1 MECHSGDDPSGGV
14 DLSSRTDWTES
25 GVIKP
30 GDSHGSLL
38 TQVILSDDL
47 ELRMPPP
54 PKDPLKQKEIEALKE
69 WIDRGAF
76 DPREPKN
83 GANTEGT
90 IGPKRR
96 NRVFEITE
104 DDRNYWAFQP
114 MKSPDFPPDLSMLSP
129 SAKIDQ
135 LVVNVAEKQTEL
147 KPTASPRTLIR
158 RLYLDLWGLPP
169 TMEQVSQFEQ
179 NPSPENW
186 LNIINRLLDSHH
198 YGERWGR
205 YWLDWVRFGE
215 TNGYERDGIKE
226 NAWRYRDYV
235 IEAFERDKPY
245 DQFILE
251 QLAGDEWAEEQGW
264 SRDHNNQAWRDA
276 IIATGFYRLHVWD
289 DEPDD
294 TEAAEFDEA
303 DDVMVSIGSAFL
315 GLTVGCARCHDHK
328 FDPISQKDYYSM
340 LSFLRG
346 VEPYGLNKKGG
357 GGRGTGRIQRSLG
370 VENESA
376 LAVWETGP
384 SPKETHVLN
393 RGDAK
398 SPRELVSPEIPLVLQ
413 TQVSID
419 FASRSTANSSG
430 RRLQFAK
437 WLTDPRHPLTAR
449 VIANRIWQRHFGVG
463 LVPTIDDFGKTGL
476 PVTNPELLD
485 FLATELIQSGWSLK
499 HLHRIIL
506 LSKTYQQSV
515 NRSSSAAP
523 NTLKPELQRL
533 DAEAIRDSILFVT
546 GKLGGKASGPSVYP
560 RLSQE
565 VKDSANPVSL
575 SVWQESPVEEQ
586 NCRSVYLI
594 VKRSLQVP
602 FLEVL
607 DFPGGTA
614 PTGIRNVTTTAPQ
627 ALLLL
632 NDPWMEEQSKA
643 LLERVSDDK
652 TANSDTRIKTLWNLV
667 YQRNPSDDEIRNSL
681 EFLKVIEESGPEAD
695 SSSSIKETLRW
706 VSLCRSLL
714 SSSEFLYRD

>member
-1 MECHSGDDPSGGV
+1 
-14 DLSSRTDWTES
+14 
-25 GVIKP
+25 
-30 GDSHGSLL
+30 
-38 TQVILSDDL
+38 
-47 ELRMPPP
+47 
-54 PKDPLKQKEIEALKE
+54 
-69 WIDRGAF
+69 
-76 DPREPKN
+76 
-83 GANTEGT
+83 
-90 IGPKRR
+90 
-96 NRVFEITE
+96 
-104 DDRNYWAFQP
+104 
-114 MKSPDFPPDLSMLSP
+114 
-129 SAKIDQ
+129 
-135 LVVNVAEKQTEL
+135 
-147 KPTASPRTLIR
+147 
-158 RLYLDLWGLPP
+158 
-169 TMEQVSQFEQ
+169 
-179 NPSPENW
+179 
-186 LNIINRLLDSHH
+186 
-198 YGERWGR
+198 
-205 YWLDWVRFGE
+205 
-215 TNGYERDGIKE
+215 
-226 NAWRYRDYV
+226 
-235 IEAFERDKPY
+235 
-245 DQFILE
+245 
-251 QLAGDEWAEEQGW
+251 
-264 SRDHNNQAWRDA
+264 
-276 IIATGFYRLHVWD
+276 
-289 DEPDD
+289 
-294 TEAAEFDEA
+294 
-303 DDVMVSIGSAFL
+303 
-315 GLTVGCARCHDHK
+315 
-328 FDPISQKDYYSM
+328 
-340 LSFLRG
+340 
-346 VEPYGLNKKGG
+346 
-357 GGRGTGRIQRSLG
+357 
-370 VENESA
+370 
-376 LAVWETGP
+376 
-384 SPKETHVLN
+384 
-393 RGDAK
+393 
-398 SPRELVSPEIPLVLQ
+398 
-413 TQVSID
+413 
-419 FASRSTANSSG
+419 
-430 RRLQFAK
+430 
-437 WLTDPRHPLTAR
+437 
-449 VIANRIWQRHFGVG
+449 
-463 LVPTIDDFGKTGL
+463 
-476 PVTNPELLD
+476 
-485 FLATELIQSGWSLK
+485 LK